1 MTRLTL
7 AVDAMGGDFG
17 PPVTVP
23 AALQALASHSQLELL
38 LVGYPDEIQPLLA
51 RADSLLRQRV
61 HIIPAESVVASDA
74 IPSVAMRHSHG
85 SSMRIALELIKEG
98 RADACISAGNT
109 GALMGLATLLL
120 RPLENIK
127 RPALVSVVP
136 HIRQGQTV
144 LLDLGANACAD
155 STMLV
160 QFAMM
165 GAVLAEEVMGI
176 KNPRVALLNI
186 GQEASKGPRHIRDAA
201 GKIRLLDGLNYVGFL
216 EGSDLLS
223 GKTDVLVCDGFAGNV
238 SLKTMEGVI
247 KTFLTLMTG
256 TGQTMKRSWWR
267 HLVVRS
273 MKGRLMKRF
282 GEIDPDQYNGASL
295 LGLPGIVIKS
305 HGAASERAFA
315 VAIEHAIQAVM
326 CNIPEKISVRLDTVL
341 ARSDIA

>member
-51 RADSLLRQRV
+51 RADSSIHQRV
-61 HIIPAESVVASDA
+61 TIIPAESVIASDA
-74 IPSVAMRHSHG
+74 APSGAIRHSQG
-85 SSMRIALELIKEG
+85 SSMRIALELLKDG
-98 RADACISAGNT
+98 RASACISAGNT

-120 RPLENIK
+120 RPTEGIR
-127 RPALVSVVP
+127 RPALVTVVP
-136 HIRQGQTV
+136 HIHRGHTV
-144 LLDLGANACAD
+144 LLDLGANASAD

-160 QFAMM
+160 QFALM
-165 GAVLAEEVMGI
+165 GAVMAEEVLGI
-176 KNPRVALLNI
+176 PAPRVALLNI
-186 GQEASKGPRHIRDAA
+186 GQEACKGPEHIRHAA
-201 GKIRLLDGLNYVGFL
+201 VTLEQMDKLNYVGFL
-216 EGSDLLS
+216 EGSELLT

-247 KTFLTLMTG
+247 KTFLNLMTG
-256 TGQTMKRSWWR
+256 TEQTTKRSWWR

-315 VAIEHAIQAVM
+315 VAIEHAIQAVVR
-326 CNIPEKISVRLDTVL
+326 NIPEKISVRLDTVL